1 MQIYLR
7 FPEAPQFLP
16 ELQVYIKLVDGEEE
30 TSLKTDHEYA
40 DLSSRKPA
48 QGREAARLP
57 GGSRSSLRTAA
68 QMGTFV
74 LNEFPRGVSTKT
86 GGTML
91 YWDLKDVINRIQ
103 TPIQLSG
110 STPACCLVGRLHTWV
125 FLL

>member
-48 QGREAARLP
+48 QGRERRLDCEATVAAA
-57 GGSRSSLRTAA
+57 SA
-68 QMGTFV
+68 QRHRWELLFLTNFHAG
-74 LNEFPRGVSTKT
+74 FPQK
-86 GGTML
+86 
-91 YWDLKDVINRIQ
+91 Q
-103 TPIQLSG
+103 EAQ
-110 STPACCLVGRLHTWV
+110 CCIGI
-125 FLL
+125 